1 MAKVKRNA
9 IIVANFRREISL
21 QTRAVSSK
29 KIYSR
34 KKIKKVLSYED
45 ALSCELA

>member
-1 MAKVKRNA
+1 MAKVKRDA
-9 IIVANFRREISL
+9 VIVANFRREISL

-34 KKIKKVLSYED
+34 KKVRSCED
-45 ALSCELA
+45 SLFCELA

>member
-1 MAKVKRNA
+1 MAKVKRDA
-9 IIVANFRREISL
+9 VIVANFRREVSL

-34 KKIKKVLSYED
+34 KKIKKVR
-45 ALSCELA
+45 SCEDSLFYEFA